1 MLRIDGKSLT
11 PDDVVRIA
19 RTDESVAL
27 SDSCLPAINAS
38 RAFVLELLNKKL
50 PVYGITTGVGELSNH
65 YIPPEQAEQLQENL
79 IRSHAANVG
88 EPLEKEVV
96 RATILLRANALAKGY
111 SGVRVELIL
120 MLLDLLNHDIY
131 PYIPA
136 QGSVGASGD
145 LSPLAHLALI
155 LTGQGECLEDGKRVP
170 AETVLKKH
178 GLRPLKLQPKD
189 GLALINGTQVM
200 AAIGCL
206 LIEDAEVLLKHAQIA
221 GAMSLEALKGT
232 ARAFD
237 ARIHAARPHAG
248 QIRIAA
254 NMLKLVDRSAIIASH
269 VHCEKVQDAYTLRC
283 IPQVYGAVWD
293 TVQYARSVLKTE
305 INAATDNP
313 LIFAKEKDVI
323 SGGNFH
329 GEPLAFVLDFLG
341 IALSEIANI
350 SERTVDRLVNPH
362 VSGLP
367 PFLAEGN
374 GLNSGYMI
382 AQYTAAALVS
392 ENKVLAHP
400 ASVDSIPTSAGQED
414 HVSMGSISARHA
426 QLILRNVLQVLA
438 IEMLAAAQ
446 GIDFQQPLKPGK
458 GTAAAHAQIR
468 KRIPHWKEDRVM
480 YPDIEHMA
488 NMIRSG
494 EILNAVEA
502 KGIRL

>member
-1 MLRIDGKSLT
+1 MLRIDGNSLT
-11 PDDVVRIA
+11 SDDVVRVA
-19 RTDESVAL
+19 RSRESVAL
-27 SDSCLPAINAS
+27 SKKALPGILAS
-38 RAFVLELLNKKL
+38 LEYVRELLREKRI
-50 PVYGITTGVGELSNH
+50 VYGITTGVGELSNQ
-65 YIPPEQAEQLQENL
+65 YIPPEKAEQLQENL

-96 RATILLRANALAKGY
+96 RGMILLRANALAKGY
-111 SGVRVELIL
+111 SGVRVELIQ

-131 PYIPA
+131 PYIPS

-170 AETVLKKH
+170 ALTVLKKH
-178 GLRPLKLQPKD
+178 GLNPLKLQPKE

-206 LIEDAEVLLKHAQIA
+206 LIEDAEALLKHAQIA

-248 QIRIAA
+248 QMKIAA
-254 NMLKLVDRSAIIASH
+254 NMLKLVEQSAIIASH
-269 VHCEKVQDAYTLRC
+269 QNCDKVQDAYTLRC
-283 IPQVYGAVWD
+283 IPQVYGAVLD
-293 TVQYARSVLKTE
+293 TIEYARSVLETE
-305 INAATDNP
+305 INSATDNP

-367 PFLAEGN
+367 PFLAEGK

-414 HVSMGSISARHA
+414 HVSMGSISAKHA
-426 QLILRNVLQVLA
+426 RMILKNVIQVLA

-446 GIDFQQPLKPGK
+446 GIDFQLPLEPGK
-458 GTAAAHAQIR
+458 GTATAHKLIR
-468 KRIPHWKEDRVM
+468 RKIPHWQEDRVM
-480 YPDIEHMA
+480 YPDIEQMA
-488 NMIRSG
+488 EMIRSA
-494 EILNAVEA
+494 EILTAVEA